1 MRISGDCVLEEQSV
15 ENIQGRLKKITA
27 GIVTIGLL
35 VGIGTC
41 IPDISLQDRANMY
54 CRLQDESILWSV
66 PAQMGNAA
74 KQESI
79 RVYTGIQT
87 EDNLQKTGEEALAV
101 VQQSERTDLETVQ
114 SLVQQPAVMEPTIS
128 GSQDYG
134 NTIPQ
139 EEVIQEEI
147 PTEVPEEVP
156 VSEYVYYQGFKIDQE
171 NMICG
176 FDPAKSEMEDG
187 YLELPSEQC
196 VGIRKGTFTGVG
208 DEIYELYIPEN
219 IENIENG
226 AFSELSELTWIE
238 TSEAGFYAAKDG
250 ILYWGTELAAFPAG
264 RVGIF
269 KMPEDVTAIRESAF
283 ANTKL
288 DKIDMRHC
296 SLISYDEGMFG
307 GTAGC
312 MIMEDEDGV

>member
-1 MRISGDCVLEEQSV
+1 M
-15 ENIQGRLKKITA
+15 
-27 GIVTIGLL
+27 
-35 VGIGTC
+35 
-41 IPDISLQDRANMY
+41 
-54 CRLQDESILWSV
+54 
-66 PAQMGNAA
+66 
-74 KQESI
+74 
-79 RVYTGIQT
+79 
-87 EDNLQKTGEEALAV
+87 QKTGEEALAA

-114 SLVQQPAVMEPTIS
+114 SLVQQPAVVEPTIA
-128 GSQDYG
+128 GSQEYG
-134 NTIPQ
+134 NTIPK

-147 PTEVPEEVP
+147 PTEVPEEVL
-156 VSEYVYYQGFKIDQE
+156 VAEYVYYQGFKIDQE

-196 VGIRKGTFTGVG
+196 MESEKEPLRVLVMRFMSFIS
-208 DEIYELYIPEN
+208 EN

-226 AFSELSELTWIE
+226 SFSELSELTWIE

-307 GTAGC
+307 G
-312 MIMEDEDGV
+312 IWQDV